1 MLLPEMR
8 RVLSFFGT
16 RPEAIKMA
24 PVAHAFAELST
35 PGMVHLLCNT
45 GQHRDLVRPL
55 LDWFQL
61 KADHSLDLMTDN
73 QSLAGFTARALT
85 AVDALLEKTRPDL
98 VLCQGDTTTA
108 MVVGLAAFYRR
119 IPVGHVEAG
128 LRTHNRFAPF
138 PEEIN
143 RCIIDLVADH
153 CFAPTVRSAEEL
165 RKAGV
170 SQDRITV
177 TGNTA
182 IDALLW
188 TLQKLKV
195 TELPSLN
202 PPGVIGDLL
211 APGASA
217 ELALVTAHR
226 RESFG
231 EGIGRIARAVRH
243 LAHDF
248 PQLQWIWPV
257 HPNPNVR
264 GPLQDILRDERR
276 IHLVEPLD
284 YPLLCS
290 LLARSTLVLT
300 DSGGLQEECP
310 TLGIPVFVMREVSE
324 RPEGIEA
331 GNAVLAGT
339 HEESIVQAV
348 RRFFEDGEVRTRMC
362 TPRPVYGDGTAG
374 LQIAQFC
381 SNILAGSDRST
392 ERRLHEGART

>member
-1 MLLPEMR
+1 MKT
-8 RVLSFFGT
+8 VLSFFGT
-16 RPEAIKMA
+16 RPEVIKMA
-24 PVAHAFAELST
+24 PVAHAFAELAT
-35 PGMVHLLCNT
+35 PGIAHRLCNT

-55 LDWFQL
+55 LDWFGL
-61 KADHSLDLMTDN
+61 EADYSLDLMTDN

-85 AVDALLEKTRPDL
+85 AVDRLLAEVRPDL

-108 MVVGLAAFYRR
+108 MVVALAAFFRR

-153 CFAPTVRSAEEL
+153 CFAPTARSAEEL

-170 SQDRITV
+170 TEDRITV

-188 TLQKLKV
+188 TLKKLKA
-195 TELPSLN
+195 TALSSLN
-202 PPGVIGDLL
+202 PPPPVGELL
-211 APGASA
+211 AVGASA

-231 EGIGRIARAVRH
+231 GGIGRIARAVKR
-243 LAHDF
+243 LVHDF
-248 PQLQWIWPV
+248 PHFQWIWPV

-264 GPLQDILRDERR
+264 RPLQKILRDERR
-276 IHLVEPLD
+276 IHLLEPLD

-290 LLARSTLVLT
+290 LLSRSTLVLT

-310 TLGIPVFVMREVSE
+310 TLGVPVFVMREVSE
-324 RPEGIEA
+324 RPEGIDA

-339 HEESIVQAV
+339 DEESIVQAV
-348 RRFFEDGEVRTRMC
+348 RRFFEDEEVRTRMR

-374 LQIAQFC
+374 LQIARIC
-381 SNILAGSDRST
+381 SGILAGSNAHAERGPREGTRS
-392 ERRLHEGART
+392 

>member
-1 MLLPEMR
+1 MKTI
-8 RVLSFFGT
+8 LSFFGT
-16 RPEAIKMA
+16 RPEVIKMA
-24 PVAHAFAELST
+24 PVAHAFAELPA
-35 PGMVHLLCNT
+35 PGITHRLCNT
-45 GQHRDLVRPL
+45 GQHRDLIRPL
-55 LDWFQL
+55 LDWFAL
-61 KADHSLDLMTDN
+61 APDHSLDLMTDN

-108 MVVGLAAFYRR
+108 MVVGLTAFYRR

-153 CFAPTVRSAEEL
+153 CFAPTARSADEL

-170 SQDRITV
+170 DENRITV

-188 TLQKLKV
+188 TLQKLKA
-195 TELPSLN
+195 TDPPSLN
-202 PPGVIGDLL
+202 PPEEIQELL
-211 APGASA
+211 QPAASGHF
-217 ELALVTAHR
+217 ALVTAHR

-231 EGIGRIARAVRH
+231 GGIRRIACAVKR
-243 LAHDF
+243 LARDF
-248 PQLQWIWPV
+248 PHLHWIWPV

-264 GPLQDILRDERR
+264 GPLQAILDGERR
-276 IHLVEPLD
+276 IHLLDPLD

-290 LLARSTLVLT
+290 LLARSALVLT

-331 GNAVLAGT
+331 GNAILAGT
-339 HEESIVQAV
+339 DDGSIVRAV
-348 RRFFEDGEVRTRMC
+348 HRFFADDALQRTMR
-362 TPRPVYGDGTAG
+362 TPRPVYGDGMARYRIRQVCLESVSVTVAK
-374 LQIAQFC
+374 
-381 SNILAGSDRST
+381 
-392 ERRLHEGART
+392 EGTT